1 MTVGGICVAEVGS
14 SCVEIIFSYVST
26 ADCNEAARI
35 SFEVSIKVSFSSST
49 STISDWFSIDSSGK
63 LDESSEAIG
72 FSVEEP
78 RFVIVSLTL
87 DAVCLIR
94 SKIPCDS
101 CSSVTDACNYNKK
114 SEQFFI

>member
-49 STISDWFSIDSSGK
+49 STISD
-63 LDESSEAIG
+63 
-72 FSVEEP
+72 
-78 RFVIVSLTL
+78 
-87 DAVCLIR
+87 
-94 SKIPCDS
+94 
-101 CSSVTDACNYNKK
+101 
-114 SEQFFI
+114 